1 MQSFKFHP
9 RPVGKSVTHRRRLGV
24 FDRLE
29 VCNVLGHHRHDCHRC
44 MPNRNK
50 PVLHPE
56 TDLRNL
62 PLALRSA
69 YLALHRRTDAVLS
82 PLGLTADQFVL
93 MLALTEDETLTQK
106 ELADRISSD
115 PSTIRAM
122 LVLLEKKGM
131 IIRRQHPKDL
141 RAKAVSLSAAGRKKA
156 KQAWSVSQPIRNQM
170 NGSLQRE
177 QASMLIECLNTL
189 ANSLGV
195 ASQQTSNCDV
205 AKRPITQ
212 D

>member
-1 MQSFKFHP
+1 M
-9 RPVGKSVTHRRRLGV
+9 L
-24 FDRLE
+24 D
-29 VCNVLGHHRHDCHRC
+29 
-44 MPNRNK
+44 
-50 PVLHPE
+50 PE

-69 YLALHRRTDAVLS
+69 YLALHRQTDAVLS

-131 IIRRQHPKDL
+131 ILRKKHPKDL

-156 KQAWSVSQPIRNQM
+156 KQAWLASQPIRDQM
-170 NGSLQRE
+170 NESLRQK
-177 QASMLIECLNTL
+177 QASILIECLDTL
-189 ANSLGV
+189 AGSLG
-195 ASQQTSNCDV
+195 STDKQTFECKNTEQ
-205 AKRPITQ
+205 ATN
-212 D
+212 

>member
-1 MQSFKFHP
+1 M
-9 RPVGKSVTHRRRLGV
+9 
-24 FDRLE
+24 
-29 VCNVLGHHRHDCHRC
+29 
-44 MPNRNK
+44 
-50 PVLHPE
+50 LHPE

-141 RAKAVSLSAAGRKKA
+141 RAKAVSLSATGRKKA

-170 NGSLQRE
+170 NGSLERE
-177 QASMLIECLNTL
+177 QASMLIECLNPL

-195 ASQQTSNCDV
+195 ASQQTSNCEV